1 MDIFTFLVLMA
12 FILIVV
18 SFMIFSI
25 FYGIPNFSTLG
36 SPDCDMTTS
45 YNNWKLANQMD
56 V

>member
-1 MDIFTFLVLMA
+1 MDIFTFLVLMS
-12 FILIVV
+12 FIIIVV

-36 SPDCDMTTS
+36 DPQCDPAIA
-45 YNNWKLANQMD
+45 YENWKKANKMD